1 MYLKRKKRNQ
11 IIDFGHF
18 WIESRKRKKKTKL
31 EKKKTRLIKDRII
44 RNIRTLFKQEEDY
57 YKHKTISNFW
67 NNNYIESESNGNKN
81 KNLSLDKYL
90 NKIEPYLRSIIID
103 LQNSDTWKIQ
113 LIIAVTFISSKNAEE
128 EPVMHSRSENIEFT
142 FDSVHLMYYE
152 WHKVNFKCDSSYIDS
167 PDWMKKKKAAINP
180 KNTDEKCFQYT
191 ATIALHYE
199 EVK

>member
-18 WIESRKRKKKTKL
+18 WIKSRKRKKKTKL

-81 KNLSLDKYL
+81 RNLSLDKYL
-90 NKIEPYLRSIIID
+90 NKIEP
-103 LQNSDTWKIQ
+103 WG
-113 LIIAVTFISSKNAEE
+113 V
-128 EPVMHSRSENIEFT
+128 
-142 FDSVHLMYYE
+142 
-152 WHKVNFKCDSSYIDS
+152 
-167 PDWMKKKKAAINP
+167 
-180 KNTDEKCFQYT
+180 
-191 ATIALHYE
+191 
-199 EVK
+199 